1 MNKLN
6 SLCNIIVAGLFTLLV
21 IRPLAHNGMFGD
33 GLFYA
38 SVAKNLSDGIG
49 TWWHPQFSKTLF
61 EHFHEQPPLMIWLQ
75 SFFFYHMGDSI
86 YPERIYS
93 ALAGVVMLL
102 LIAYAWKQINTDE
115 AIKKIAWLPQLL
127 WLLIPTVPWGLR
139 NNMIENTM
147 VIFDWL
153 SVIFIIQFLK
163 NKKTRLTFI
172 LAVLFL
178 FCASFTK
185 GFQGLFPLAAPFC
198 YWLSTQRISFKK
210 MMITSVVLLASIGFI
225 YFLLLQIP
233 EASKSYNEYF
243 ASRFQGFPKTINS
256 TTNNRLWLLYRLI
269 VELCIPALLCLIIIL
284 LIQRKSFYKNLGKE
298 EKSMAL
304 FFFMIALTAS
314 LPLMVT
320 FEQRGFY
327 LVTSMPFF
335 AFALAIIAAPSIK
348 LAMEKLSSNVKKYLA
363 MQVVAWLLL
372 AAGIFLSVFEA
383 GNINRDNDQL
393 HDVYLL
399 KEKLGANIIVGTS
412 FDKTQWSLYNYFM
425 RDAGISFDYKATDH
439 QYYLQLK
446 SEVPVNLPQYQ
457 KSDLATLYVDVY
469 EKVKN

>member
-21 IRPLAHNGMFGD
+21 VRPLAHNGMFGD
-33 GLFYA
+33 GVFYA
-38 SVAKNLSDGIG
+38 SVAKNLSNGIG
-49 TWWHPQFSKTLF
+49 TWWHLQFSKTLF

-93 ALAGVVMLL
+93 ALAGIIMLL

-115 AIKKIAWLPQLL
+115 AIKKISWLPQLL

-153 SVIFIIQFLK
+153 SVVFIIKAFE
-163 NKKTRLTFI
+163 NKKVAISLM

-178 FCASFTK
+178 FAASFTK
-185 GFQGLFPLAAPFC
+185 GFQGLFPFAAPFC
-198 YWLSTQRISFKK
+198 YWLCTGRVSIKRV
-210 MMITSVVLLASIGFI
+210 MLYSVVLLAGVVFI

-233 EASKSYNEYF
+233 AASESYQEYF
-243 ASRFQGFPKTINS
+243 ASRFQGFPKTINA

-269 VELCIPALLCLIIIL
+269 IELSLPLVLIAIL
-284 LIQRKSFYKNLGKE
+284 GFAFQKKKFLKNLWRKE
-298 EKSMAL
+298 NNNAL
-304 FFFMIALTAS
+304 FFLLIALTAS
-314 LPLMVT
+314 LPLMIT

-348 LAMEKLSSNVKKYLA
+348 LAMEKLYNNVKKYLA

-446 SEVPVNLPQYQ
+446 SEAPVNLPQYQ
-457 KSDLATLYVDVY
+457 KTDLATLDVDVY